1 MGMGGRVK
9 RLTRKLICKCSNEL
23 INAIMR
29 YGIISF
35 HIVIA
40 IFSLDLGY
48 FWRLMIAEFSLF

>member
-1 MGMGGRVK
+1 MK